1 MGGLVPHVKERLQRE
16 LYYKPFLSR
25 VSVEWS
31 KVFRGVEESPLNFA
45 YPSPGFPGNG
55 KADFTSCKVS
65 EDTYPK
71 DFAFGVATASYQV
84 EGAYNI
90 DGKGQSIWDEFVR
103 IPGTISNG
111 DTGDVA
117 DDFYHKYKED
127 IKMMKDLGIKHFRM
141 SLSWPRLLPDGIATN
156 PNPLG
161 VQFYNDVFDELEKAG
176 IEPWVTLYHWDL
188 PSALNDKTSTGGWL
202 NPLIVDRFNEYAE
215 FCF

>member
-1 MGGLVPHVKERLQRE
+1 
-16 LYYKPFLSR
+16 
-25 VSVEWS
+25 
-31 KVFRGVEESPLNFA
+31 
-45 YPSPGFPGNG
+45 
-55 KADFTSCKVS
+55 
-65 EDTYPK
+65 
-71 DFAFGVATASYQV
+71 
-84 EGAYNI
+84 
-90 DGKGQSIWDEFVR
+90 
-103 IPGTISNG
+103 
-111 DTGDVA
+111 
-117 DDFYHKYKED
+117 
-127 IKMMKDLGIKHFRM
+127 MKDLGIKHFRM